1 MYRFTDIES
10 PPPGPASSVIPQF
23 EYDEIGNLVGD
34 HINNLSISWNN
45 YGKIDHILN
54 TQNNSSIYFT
64 YDPMGNRV
72 RKINYSDDSNKSDYT
87 ATYYVHD
94 AQGNVMAMYNE
105 RNIGTNHLYNLS
117 NWTMYGSSRLGI
129 VFPPKDHVLY
139 DTQFGNSWELPIEQM
154 NVGLKRYEI
163 SNHLGNVLATITDR
177 PVGVDSITTNESVEY
192 FEPSLASASDY
203 YPFGMLMPSR
213 NIKSQV
219 YPSGFN
225 GKENDNEIKG
235 VGNSLDFGA
244 RMYDSRLGRW
254 MSVDPKFKSFSW
266 QSPYC
271 SFDNNPIIFIDPTG
285 GSGVAYITDQ
295 KNKDGKL
302 IIKVVSNVYIYGA
315 GATDGNAKTM
325 QGNAM
330 AQYNNNGN
338 YFSATVD
345 GVEYEVQFDIKVQVI
360 DAKDVENKLL
370 PGGYETLNAENNF
383 YEMVDNPKSINNSGV
398 TLSGEDKEGSRGGS
412 TGFIKTSEA
421 GTSTLSHELN
431 HGYGGTNKDL
441 PDGDET
447 KLFENDIAVQ
457 DKNST
462 NPSSRKVT
470 QGNIDAIFKNV
481 DFKGGKTA
489 NVGNPRPQLYDN
501 TTGKSK
507 SVSPK

>member
-1 MYRFTDIES
+1 VYRFTDIES

-225 GKENDNEIKG
+225 GQEKDDEIKG
-235 VGNSLDFGA
+235 VGNSLEFKFRA
-244 RMYDSRLGRW
+244 YDSRIGRFISIDPLYKKYPWYTPFQFAGNTTIQAKDLEGLEPARQQLPSNTSKIPLSKIEQEKCSIFIPASSTINSKVQANQFILNDSPKNQNELNLISQRNVGKAVEAFGDIITFGSAALAPITGGATLPGVAIGSYISTVGTASQVEADIEEEKYGSAFQKVTIEAVSNGASSVLKNGVNKMALG
-254 MSVDPKFKSFSW
+254 K
-266 QSPYC
+266 
-271 SFDNNPIIFIDPTG
+271 FDNSTKKLVGAQID
-285 GSGVAYITDQ
+285 
-295 KNKDGKL
+295 
-302 IIKVVSNVYIYGA
+302 KVSVIGEN
-315 GATDGNAKTM
+315 ATDL
-325 QGNAM
+325 
-330 AQYNNNGN
+330 
-338 YFSATVD
+338 
-345 GVEYEVQFDIKVQVI
+345 I
-360 DAKDVENKLL
+360 L
-370 PGGYETLNAENNF
+370 
-383 YEMVDNPKSINNSGV
+383 
-398 TLSGEDKEGSRGGS
+398 DK
-412 TGFIKTSEA
+412 
-421 GTSTLSHELN
+421 
-431 HGYGGTNKDL
+431 
-441 PDGDET
+441 
-447 KLFENDIAVQ
+447 
-457 DKNST
+457 
-462 NPSSRKVT
+462 
-470 QGNIDAIFKNV
+470 
-481 DFKGGKTA
+481 
-489 NVGNPRPQLYDN
+489 YD
-501 TTGKSK
+501 SK
-507 SVSPK
+507 